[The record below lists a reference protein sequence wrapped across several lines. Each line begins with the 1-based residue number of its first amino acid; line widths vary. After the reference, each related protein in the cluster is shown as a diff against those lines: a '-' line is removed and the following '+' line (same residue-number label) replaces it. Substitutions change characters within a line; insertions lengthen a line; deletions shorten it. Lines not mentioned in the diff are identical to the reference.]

1 MRGPISPTSAPI
13 CFQIISF
20 IFNIFSLSADTA
32 LLRVSF
38 IKSIFLKFIFLK
50 EKRRLLLVFVSCS
63 FWSLK
68 KNSRNFFKKILIELN
83 SATRWDFAQLWN
95 RSRDRIRLDS
105 EGTWWDL
112 MIYVGLGGTLV
123 GLGGTW

>member
-1 MRGPISPTSAPI
+1 MRLQDAGERDTQSLVMRGPISPTSAPI

-38 IKSIFLKFIFLK
+38 IKSIFFLNLFFFK

-68 KNSRNFFKKILIELN
+68 KKFLGDLVG
-83 SATRWDFAQLWN
+83 L
-95 RSRDRIRLDS
+95 
-105 EGTWWDL
+105 WWDL
-112 MIYVGLGGTLV
+112 MIYVGLGGT
-123 GLGGTW
+123 